1 MSNVYIEV
9 PLKIFLKTEGL
20 QLELISPV
28 DITSVKA
35 SIELRG
41 RALSQDEI
49 NELMTVCF
57 SDAEGGKLCTP
68 NLLVIPKSANIP
80 R

>member
-20 QLELISPV
+20 RLELISPV

-41 RALSQDEI
+41 RALSQ
-49 NELMTVCF
+49 V
-57 SDAEGGKLCTP
+57 S
-68 NLLVIPKSANIP
+68 
-80 R
+80 